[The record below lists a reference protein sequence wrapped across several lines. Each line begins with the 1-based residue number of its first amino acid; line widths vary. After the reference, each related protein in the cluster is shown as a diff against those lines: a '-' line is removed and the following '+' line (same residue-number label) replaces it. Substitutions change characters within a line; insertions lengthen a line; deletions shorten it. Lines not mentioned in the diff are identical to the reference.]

1 MGSDF
6 LISSTICEYIRA
18 SPGALSHMAMESAG
32 EALTE
37 GEPLTALGALIVLA
51 LLSGIVSIL
60 AEMVTGEWNSRPRRL
75 FSYQIENGE
84 NSD

>member
-1 MGSDF
+1 MGSDL

-37 GEPLTALGALIVLA
+37 GEPLTALGALTVLA

-60 AEMVTGEWNSRPRRL
+60 AEMVTGEWNSRPRSL

>member
-1 MGSDF
+1 MGSDL

-18 SPGALSHMAMESAG
+18 SPGVLSHMAMESAG

-37 GEPLTALGALIVLA
+37 GEPLAALGALTVLA

-60 AEMVTGEWNSRPRRL
+60 AEMVTGEWNSRPRSL